1 MEVPATTR
9 YAASVIISKML
20 SDKDL
25 FGVHDAIM
33 KEGVLTYLAK
43 GLRDKQA
50 SVKKECAQIIIN
62 LSKYVE
68 NKPESFRPLV
78 NPLISA
84 LGDEDET
91 LVVKALDC
99 LRTLSF
105 NDKLRDFIVENGCV
119 SILCSY
125 IVQELSEVSTEILKH
140 SVSLLV
146 VLTSNAD
153 ARQIMYEAS
162 VLLPILGFLS
172 SDDIEVRGL
181 WFEGLKELA
190 AYQSFRSQLE
200 NAENSMLLVKRAIRQ
215 SESTF
220 LLQLIAVVRVICQSP
235 ILLEKIIDPV
245 TMPKLFEVYNNSIK
259 WADSNI
265 EIYILQTLRLFFSTQ
280 NGKQHVLKNEQM
292 LSYASSCL
300 SKENIN
306 VANEAATLLIEILQ
320 EPRKH
325 IIFYTYRLKSP
336 NFCKNSD
343 SKQSANLFKDQ

>member
-1 MEVPATTR
+1 MEVPPTTR
-9 YAASVIISKML
+9 YAAAVIISKML

-50 SVKKECAQIIIN
+50 NVKKECAQIIIH
-62 LSKYVE
+62 LSKFID
-68 NKPESFRPLV
+68 NKPDAFRPLI

-84 LGDEDET
+84 LGDEDES
-91 LVVKALDC
+91 LVVKSLDC
-99 LRTLSF
+99 LRTVAF
-105 NDKLRDFIVENGCV
+105 NDKLRDFIVDNGCV

-125 IVQELSEVSTEILKH
+125 IVQELTELSVEVLKH

-146 VLTSNAD
+146 VLASNAD
-153 ARQIMYEAS
+153 ARQVMYES
-162 VLLPILGFLS
+162 TVIMPILGFLS

-181 WFEGLKELA
+181 WYEGLKELG

-200 NAENSMLLVKRAIRQ
+200 NADNSMLLVKRAIRAG
-215 SESTF
+215 ESTF
-220 LLQLIAVVRVICQSP
+220 LLQLIAVVRVLSQSP
-235 ILLEKIIDPV
+235 VLLEKLIDPV
-245 TMPKLFEVYNNSIK
+245 TVPKLFEIFSSALK

-265 EIYILQTLRLFFSTQ
+265 EIYILQTLRLFFCDI
-280 NGKQHVLKNEQM
+280 NGKQHVLKNENM

-306 VANEAATLLIEILQ
+306 VANEAAAFLIEVLQ
-320 EPRKH
+320 EPH
-325 IIFYTYRLKSP
+325 
-336 NFCKNSD
+336 
-343 SKQSANLFKDQ
+343 